1 MRRIQFLAEWA
12 TGLAVLI
19 LLVLV
24 AEILTPTDAWRPFIK
39 FTAGLI
45 FLFWFLNPVKHLIN
59 DAESFT
65 ISFPD
70 KIEKWVTEEKIS
82 GEAVIE
88 RMSADQTA
96 YILEQSEQSL
106 HPLIEQACKCEIQ
119 SVQVNSQG
127 EEYEVIISMNGEY
140 KGDRGELL
148 SEIATLLEIH
158 EENVLITD

>member
-1 MRRIQFLAEWA
+1 M
-12 TGLAVLI
+12 LI

-24 AEILTPTDAWRPFIK
+24 AEILTPTDVWKPFIK

-70 KIEKWVTEEKIS
+70 KIEKWVSEEKIN

-119 SVQVNSQG
+119 SIQIISQG
-127 EEYEVIISMNGEY
+127 EEYEVVISMKDEY
-140 KGDRGELL
+140 KGDSGELL
-148 SEIATLLEIH
+148 SEIATLLEVH
-158 EENVLITD
+158 EEDIVITD